1 MPDSS
6 RRIAVVLF
14 NLGGPDRPEAVRPF
28 LFNLFSDPAIIALP
42 AWPRQLIAWL
52 VARRRAPL
60 ARKIYAQL
68 GGGSPLLANTA
79 AQARAL
85 EQALTGLGT
94 VRAFPCMRYWHPR
107 SAEVAAELRA
117 FAPDETVLLPLYPQ
131 FSSTTTA
138 SSLADWRG
146 AAQAAGLAEIGR
158 AICCYPAEPGFIAA
172 IAEGVAAARERQ
184 PPGAPPARILF
195 TAHGLPK
202 RVVERGDPYV
212 AQVEATVAAV
222 VRRLGLPEGSWRLCF
237 QSRVG
242 PLEWVGPYADAEI
255 RAAGAERLPLI
266 VVPVAFVSEHS
277 ETLVELDIEYR
288 RLAVESGV
296 PAYLRVPTA
305 GTAPAFIAG
314 LARLVRQALAQ
325 PGETG
330 SGEGGRRCA
339 ADRSCCPLPGPAIE
353 EAA

>member
-1 MPDSS
+1 MAA

-42 AWPRQLIAWL
+42 SLPRRLIAWL

-60 ARKIYAQL
+60 AREIYAQL
-68 GGGSPLLANTA
+68 GGGSPLLANTE

-85 EQALTGLGT
+85 EQALAGLGT
-94 VRAFPCMRYWHPR
+94 VRAFPCMRYWHPL
-107 SAEVAAELRA
+107 SADVAAAVRG
-117 FAPDETVLLPLYPQ
+117 FAPDATVLLPLYPQ
-131 FSSTTTA
+131 FSSTTTG
-138 SSLADWRG
+138 SSLAAWRR
-146 AAQAAGLAEIGR
+146 AARAAGLAEPGR
-158 AICCYPAEPGFIAA
+158 AICCYPVEPGFIEA
-172 IAEGVAAARERQ
+172 IADGVAAARAALPAEG
-184 PPGAPPARILF
+184 PEARILF

-222 VRRLGLPEGSWRLCF
+222 ARRLALPDDAWRLCF

-242 PLEWVGPYADAEI
+242 PLEWVGPYTDAEI
-255 RAAGAERLPLI
+255 KAAGAEGRP
-266 VVPVAFVSEHS
+266 VVMVPVAFVSEHS

-288 RLAVESGV
+288 RLAEECGV
-296 PAYLRVPTA
+296 PAYLRVPTV
-305 GTAPAFIAG
+305 GIAPAFVAG
-314 LARLVRQALAQ
+314 LARLVRQALQQ

-330 SGEGGRRCA
+330 SGEGGRRCT
-339 ADRSCCPLPGPAIE
+339 ADRACCPLAAPAIE